1 MKPKFLTA
9 IAITAMAIVSC
20 SVDTDTIGSSLTNET
35 DKLEFS
41 TRSFQAFSRSVLVD
55 SVYARN
61 YETYFG
67 KVKDPETGTYVK
79 TEFMAQFNMQEDVKL
94 PSLSQML
101 SKDEEG
107 KILADSCEIWLLF
120 DKSSSYGDSL
130 TPLKMNILELDR
142 PMSDTYTYYSNYDP
156 KAEGYIRDGGL
167 KKSIAFSMN
176 NLTYIDSIRNL
187 SSYAELVRVSLSDPY
202 TDKNGATYNNYGT
215 YLLRNYYEHPEYFK
229 NSYSFIHSVCPGFY
243 FELGDGLGLMA
254 KFKEMHLRT
263 YFHYQSDTTRYVS
276 FLGSASTPEVLQ
288 TTKVTNDKEALR
300 RLVNDESCTYLK
312 SPSGIFTEVTLP
324 VDEITQNHANDS
336 LLTVS
341 ISFSRENSNVSSP
354 YLLNAPS
361 TIMML
366 PTDSLRTFFEEEKS
380 YDYNSSFV
388 VTLSK
393 NCYEFSNI
401 SNLITLMS
409 KNKAKGLASDPDWV
423 SKHLNWNKVLLVP
436 VSITTSTTSSGTT
449 VAAVISNQMGLV
461 STKLVGGP
469 SNPIEMKVIYAKFH
483 EN

>member
-1 MKPKFLTA
+1 
-9 IAITAMAIVSC
+9 
-20 SVDTDTIGSSLTNET
+20 
-35 DKLEFS
+35 
-41 TRSFQAFSRSVLVD
+41 
-55 SVYARN
+55 
-61 YETYFG
+61 
-67 KVKDPETGTYVK
+67 
-79 TEFMAQFNMQEDVKL
+79 
-94 PSLSQML
+94 
-101 SKDEEG
+101 
-107 KILADSCEIWLLF
+107 
-120 DKSSSYGDSL
+120 
-130 TPLKMNILELDR
+130 
-142 PMSDTYTYYSNYDP
+142 
-156 KAEGYIRDGGL
+156 
-167 KKSIAFSMN
+167 
-176 NLTYIDSIRNL
+176 
-187 SSYAELVRVSLSDPY
+187 
-202 TDKNGATYNNYGT
+202 
-215 YLLRNYYEHPEYFK
+215 
-229 NSYSFIHSVCPGFY
+229 
-243 FELGDGLGLMA
+243 
-254 KFKEMHLRT
+254 
-263 YFHYQSDTTRYVS
+263 
-276 FLGSASTPEVLQ
+276 LGSASTPEVLQ

-409 KNKAKGLASDPDWV
+409 KNKTKGLASDPDWV
-423 SKHLNWNKVLLVP
+423 SKHPNWNKVLLVP